1 MSTAVGGVAM
11 PTIIRRILNKAVIS
25 SYRIFE
31 LAGYHV
37 LPANWQYPIPQSSA
51 LTDELF
57 DSTSECIGIDWNLS
71 EQERYLNEIFP
82 DYAQEASVTENS
94 GLSLVDAA
102 ILHAMIRHH
111 NPKKIVEI
119 GGGSS
124 TQIAAGAC
132 LMNSADRLPSELI
145 TIEPHPG
152 PVLRDGIPGLS
163 DLIRSNVEDVELKR
177 IIDCDLLFIDSS
189 HFSQTGSDV
198 NYEILEII
206 PRLKPGS
213 IIHWHDVLLPGE
225 YWKSWVKDE
234 HRFYNEQYLIH
245 AFLEFNSEFEI
256 LWASRYMHLKQP
268 DRIKEVFPYFQ
279 PDYHH
284 IMSLWIRRKE
294 AHSL

>member
-1 MSTAVGGVAM
+1 M
-11 PTIIRRILNKAVIS
+11 PTIIRRILDKAVIS
-25 SYRIFE
+25 SYRVFE

-37 LPANWQYPIPQSSA
+37 FPANWQYPIPQSDV

-57 DSTSECIGIDWNLS
+57 DSTSECIGIDWKIS
-71 EQERYLNEIFP
+71 EQERYHNEIYP
-82 DYAQEASVTENS
+82 DYVQEASVTENG

-124 TQIAAGAC
+124 TQIAARAC
-132 LMNSADRLPSELI
+132 LMNYDDGISSEFI
-145 TIEPHPG
+145 TVEPHPG
-152 PVLRDGIPGLS
+152 PLLRDGIPGLS
-163 DLIRSNVEDVELKR
+163 DLIQSNVEDVELGR
-177 IIDCDLLFIDSS
+177 LIDCDLLFIDSS
-189 HFSQTGSDV
+189 HFAQTGSDV

-225 YWKSWVKDE
+225 YWKSWVKNE

-256 LWASRYMHLKQP
+256 LWGSRYMHLTQP
-268 DRIKEVFPYFQ
+268 DRIQEIFPYFQ
-279 PDYHH
+279 PNYHH
-284 IMSLWIRRKE
+284 IMSLWIRRK
-294 AHSL
+294 